1 MAVSLFSTGR
11 APREMAEMNITPLV
25 DVMLVLLVIFMIAS
39 PAITRTL
46 DTRLPQAGP
55 VPPGPPPERL
65 RLQVTA
71 GGEYLLRG
79 QLLDARA
86 LPMALA
92 REAGRRPQPVLE
104 IAANADADYQA
115 MASALAEANRQQ
127 LGNVTLAE

>member
-1 MAVSLFSTGR
+1 MAVSLFSPER

-39 PAITRTL
+39 PMISQTL
-46 DTRLPQAGP
+46 DVRLPQAGP

-71 GGEYLLRG
+71 AGEYLLRG
-79 QLLDARA
+79 QPLETAA
-86 LPMALA
+86 LPAALA
-92 REAGRRPQPVLE
+92 QEAARRPQPILE

-115 MASALAEANRQQ
+115 MASALAEANQQ
-127 LGNVTLAE
+127 QFRNVTLAD

>member
-39 PAITRTL
+39 PVLTRTL
-46 DTRLPQAGP
+46 DTRLPQTGP
-55 VPPGPPPERL
+55 VPPGPPAERL

-79 QLLDARA
+79 QTLDVQA
-86 LPMALA
+86 LPAALA
-92 REAGRRPQPVLE
+92 QEASRRPQPLLE

-127 LGNVTLAE
+127 LRNVSLAD

>member
-1 MAVSLFSTGR
+1 MAVSLFSSAR

-46 DTRLPQAGP
+46 DTRLPHGGP
-55 VPPGPPPERL
+55 LPPGTPPERV
-65 RLQVTA
+65 RLKVTA

-79 QLLDARA
+79 QLLDAHA

-92 REAGRRPQPVLE
+92 QESARRPQPLLE

-115 MASALAEANRQQ
+115 MASALAEARHQQ
-127 LGNVTLAE
+127 IGNVTLAE

>member
-1 MAVSLFSTGR
+1 MAVSLFSSARG
-11 APREMAEMNITPLV
+11 PREMAEMNITPLV
-25 DVMLVLLVIFMIAS
+25 DVMLVLLVIFMIAA
-39 PAITRTL
+39 PTITSTL

-55 VPPGPPPERL
+55 VPPGSVPERL

-71 GGEYLLRG
+71 GGEYLLRD
-79 QLLDARA
+79 QRLDARA
-86 LPMALA
+86 LPAALA
-92 REAGRRPQPVLE
+92 QEAARRPQPVLE